1 MDAEEDWNDEAE
13 SEAARSVA
21 RKGLSSRPGVWAGE
35 GATLDDD
42 PVLLWNDSA
51 RSILPVV
58 SSAALTSLS
67 CQKPRVMSTLR
78 APDVWPLAPALVAN
92 RPPPAPPPP
101 GVPNGDE
108 GDEGELTLVGEARRV
123 LWR

>member
-1 MDAEEDWNDEAE
+1 M
-13 SEAARSVA
+13 
-21 RKGLSSRPGVWAGE
+21 
-35 GATLDDD
+35 
-42 PVLLWNDSA
+42 LLWNDIA

-67 CQKPRVMSTLR
+67 CQKPRVISTLR
-78 APDVWPLAPALVAN
+78 APDVCPLAPALVAN

-108 GDEGELTLVGEARRV
+108 GDEGELALMGEARRV